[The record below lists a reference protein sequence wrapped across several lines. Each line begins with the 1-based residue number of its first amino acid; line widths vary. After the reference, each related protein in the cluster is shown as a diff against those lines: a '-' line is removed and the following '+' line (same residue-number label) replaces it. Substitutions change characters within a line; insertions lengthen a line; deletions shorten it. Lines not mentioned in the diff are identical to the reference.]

1 MKYKEAM
8 ASSDRDKWQKAVDEE
23 HERMLKHNMWKPVL
37 RKDVPEGTKILMLT
51 WAMKK
56 KANGTYHARMNA
68 RGYEQVDGKHYDKM
82 TKAAPV
88 ANEITIRM
96 QPEMVGRHES
106 HSRDPVDRKTR
117 ENNPNLSWRKVKGHV
132 SGRFG

>member
-8 ASSDRDKWQKAVDEE
+8 ASSDHDKWQKAVDEE
-23 HERMLKHNMWKPVL
+23 HERMLKPNVWKPVL
-37 RKDVPEGTKILMLT
+37 RKNVPERAKILTST

-56 KANGTYHARMNA
+56 KANGTYRARMNA

-82 TKAAPV
+82 MKAAPV

-96 QPEMVGRHES
+96 ILVLIVMA
-106 HSRDPVDRKTR
+106 
-117 ENNPNLSWRKVKGHV
+117 SWAAASVN
-132 SGRFG
+132 

>member
-1 MKYKEAM
+1 
-8 ASSDRDKWQKAVDEE
+8 
-23 HERMLKHNMWKPVL
+23 L

-56 KANGTYHARMNA
+56 KANGTYRARMNA
-68 RGYEQVDGKHYDKM
+68 QGYEQVDGKHYDKM

-96 QPEMVGRHES
+96 QPVMVGRQW
-106 HSRDPVDRKTR
+106 V
-117 ENNPNLSWRKVKGHV
+117 
-132 SGRFG
+132 